1 MEDKTWF
8 FLHED
13 GRIRFTVTIE
23 HAEDE
28 PPPEDLIELIELYSQ
43 GYRRKD
49 CPWTKSGVAHDP
61 DPFHT

>member
-28 PPPEDLIELIELYSQ
+28 PPPEDLIELIELYSK
-43 GYRRKD
+43 GYRRRENE
-49 CPWTKSGVAHDP
+49 TTES
-61 DPFHT
+61 

>member
-23 HAEDE
+23 HAEDD
-28 PPPEDLIELIELYSQ
+28 PPPEDLIELIELYSK
-43 GYRRKD
+43 GYRVK
-49 CPWTKSGVAHDP
+49 TS
-61 DPFHT
+61 FS